1 MFKNL
6 CFLLE
11 RVPSSAHG
19 PWHKQ
24 WPKPVQTIWGL
35 LLWFQEMCHTPKQ
48 HWLWSR
54 HRQQIQSHLAL
65 KQEILNVRKKR
76 QKCQSVIP
84 EIHVN
89 SDNKYPS
96 TDHSVC
102 SQVEFHQ
109 ITLSHMPPIR
119 VQKHTVSHVITVDKK
134 KWKTI
139 IGFHFHMTW
148 RAMHILKDVITLPW
162 I

>member
-11 RVPSSAHG
+11 RVPSSACR

-24 WPKPVQTIWGL
+24 WQKPEQTIWGL

-48 HWLWSR
+48 HRLWSR

-119 VQKHTVSHVITVDKK
+119 VQKAYSQSCNYC
-134 KWKTI
+134 W
-139 IGFHFHMTW
+139 
-148 RAMHILKDVITLPW
+148 
-162 I
+162 